1 DAEGERQN
9 RERGKAWL
17 VPQAAKGVANVLPE
31 TVHVGWED
39 STSNRSNR
47 RVPREQTLAACRM
60 VVPYSLDRSSERVA
74 RGELKSIGELA
85 AFRDQAR
92 NLAADGSTR

>member
-1 DAEGERQN
+1 
-9 RERGKAWL
+9 
-17 VPQAAKGVANVLPE
+17 
-31 TVHVGWED
+31 
-39 STSNRSNR
+39 
-47 RVPREQTLAACRM
+47 M